1 MDTSDAHDFDITDS
15 MQATADRVG
24 RIWQFL
30 PPERAQCLANKTYRE
45 IIMSITK
52 SGTVLLTGA
61 AGGLGR
67 AIARAVTAAGRHVV
81 LVDRNQDSLN
91 RFAAELGATAHPVL
105 LDIADQ
111 AAVDGLLGQIPDA
124 FRPIEVLVNNAGHDI
139 GGRTR
144 FDQGSSDDWTD
155 IIRTNLIGTMRVTRT
170 VLPTMIAR
178 NAGHIVNISSINA
191 VRIVPDMAA
200 YSASKAG
207 VRMFTETIRGELS
220 ETSIRV
226 TEILPGL
233 TRTGIILTRY
243 RGDRAKEKAYFDQF
257 KMALD
262 PEDVARVIAFA
273 LEQPPHVQIAEIMV
287 LPVNRY

>member
-1 MDTSDAHDFDITDS
+1 MYDTKRG
-15 MQATADRVG
+15 TA
-24 RIWQFL
+24 
-30 PPERAQCLANKTYRE
+30 
-45 IIMSITK
+45 
-52 SGTVLLTGA
+52 LLTGA
-61 AGGLGR
+61 AGGLGQ
-67 AIARAVTAAGRHVV
+67 AIARAVVAAGRRVV
-81 LVDRNQDSLN
+81 LVDRNEDSLN
-91 RFAAELGATAHPVL
+91 RFAAELGAMAHPVRLDITDHAVVDRL
-105 LDIADQ
+105 LDQ
-111 AAVDGLLGQIPDA
+111 VPEA
-124 FRPIEVLVNNAGHDI
+124 FRPVEVLINNAGHDI

-144 FDQGSSDDWTD
+144 FDQGSPDDWTD
-155 IIRTNLIGTMRVTRT
+155 IIRTNLIGTMRVTRA
-170 VLPTMIAR
+170 VLPAMVAR

-220 ETSIRV
+220 ETAIRV

-233 TRTGIILTRY
+233 TRTGIIVTRY

-257 KMALD
+257 KIALD

-273 LEQPPHVQIAEIMV
+273 LEQPPHVQIAEVMV